1 MFEAIGAVCSCGDAD
16 EVPPLTME
24 DLPAPARQDDRVI
37 TETTIAELMEKYRSR
52 GFNVDSRVRR
62 THTMMAEASAAPP
75 IAEVE
80 AETPAEGSE
89 EGDEGHEVSEDGDE
103 VYFGNLATGLVDEEV
118 IRGLVEPAMHELP
131 EYSSA
136 LGPLITKVT
145 LMERSRFCFVQ
156 FQNAELATRAIAI
169 FDDTE
174 LFGQRLRVRR
184 PRLTPELLEATKS
197 LRQSV
202 ARPLSG
208 VIANRMS

>member
-52 GFNVDSRVRR
+52 GFNVDSLGVRTR
-62 THTMMAEASAAPP
+62 TMMAEASAAPP
-75 IAEVE
+75 I
-80 AETPAEGSE
+80 AEGSE

>member
-1 MFEAIGAVCSCGDAD
+1 
-16 EVPPLTME
+16 
-24 DLPAPARQDDRVI
+24 
-37 TETTIAELMEKYRSR
+37 
-52 GFNVDSRVRR
+52 
-62 THTMMAEASAAPP
+62 
-75 IAEVE
+75 
-80 AETPAEGSE
+80 
-89 EGDEGHEVSEDGDE
+89 
-103 VYFGNLATGLVDEEV
+103 
-118 IRGLVEPAMHELP
+118 MHELP

-202 ARPLSG
+202 ARPLSFAALLEIVAQTDWTETLQATQPEDTTVVQSILDVEPVQLNLLQAAAVKG
-208 VIANRMS
+208 PQLHVRQQGIKQAAVGYGRNDAPAAEADFVFESEPKQSSAMWGYVWQV